1 MIGVI
6 DYGAGNL
13 RNVEAA
19 IGRLGAEMRRVIAPA
34 NLDGV
39 EILVLP
45 GVGRFA
51 PAAARLREA
60 ALWEPLRAWARA
72 GRPLLGICLGMQ
84 LLFDGSDEDPGTDGL
99 GLVPG
104 IVRTLDAP
112 LVPHIGWA
120 PVVARDPQAPGWR
133 AVPPRFHA
141 YYAHSF
147 ALPPNHVASV
157 AETASPA
164 PFTAAIAWGPVRGLQ
179 FHPEK
184 SGHEGAALLTALIED
199 LRARP
204 DRGRTSGHT
213 PCGRDDDPAIAG
225 IRPFG
230 SPGLAQAALSRVVK
244 GDSGFGIRTE
254 PERIPASRGRPHRV
268 IPCLDIRNG
277 RVVKGVRFRD
287 LRDAGDPVS
296 RARAYDDD
304 GADEVCLL
312 DVSASQEERRP
323 LYDVVARVASE
334 LRVPFSVG
342 GGIRTLED
350 MRELLLAGADRVSL
364 GTAAVETPDLIRRA
378 ADRFGSQFVMVS
390 VDARWRGTW
399 AEVTTRGGTR
409 GTGLEAVAFARE
421 AVRLGAGEILLNA
434 MDADGTRGGYD
445 LALTREV
452 ARAVHVPVIASGG
465 AGSTGDLVR
474 ALREGEADAVL
485 AASIFH
491 DGDMTVREAKLALRN
506 AGLEVRL

>member
-1 MIGVI
+1 MIGII

-19 IGRLGAEMRRVIAPA
+19 IGRLGAGMSRVTGPA
-34 NLDGV
+34 DLDSV
-39 EILVLP
+39 DILVLP

-60 ALWEPLRAWARA
+60 ALWEPIRAWARS

-84 LLFDGSDEDPGTDGL
+84 LLFDGSDEDPGTEGL

-104 IVRTLDAP
+104 TIRKLDAP

-120 PVVARDPQAPGWR
+120 PVVASDPQAPAWR
-133 AVPPRFHA
+133 GVPPRFHA

-147 ALPPNHVASV
+147 ALPPNHVGSV
-157 AETASPA
+157 AETASPV

-184 SGHEGAALLTALIED
+184 SGHDGAALLAALIDDMRE
-199 LRARP
+199 RP
-204 DRGRTSGHT
+204 DVGNTAGDRPRQREHA
-213 PCGRDDDPAIAG
+213 PAVDG
-225 IRPFG
+225 IRESRLRHTRCPVAPSRQAGVG
-230 SPGLAQAALSRVVK
+230 SRP
-244 GDSGFGIRTE
+244 E
-254 PERIPASRGRPHRV
+254 PEPLGASRGRPHRV

-277 RVVKGVRFRD
+277 RVVKGVRFRN

-296 RARAYDDD
+296 RARAYDED

-323 LYDVVARVASE
+323 LYDLVSRVAAE

-342 GGIRTLED
+342 GGIRTIEE

-378 ADRFGSQFVMVS
+378 ADRFGSQFVIIS
-390 VDARWRGTW
+390 VDAQWRGTW
-399 AEVTTRGGTR
+399 AEVTTHGGTK
-409 GTGLEAVAFARE
+409 GTGLDAVAFARE

-452 ARAVHVPVIASGG
+452 ARAVPVPVIASGG

-491 DGDMTVREAKLALRN
+491 DGDMTVREAKLALRD

>member
-1 MIGVI
+1 MIGII

-19 IGRLGAEMRRVIAPA
+19 LTRLGAGVRRVARPA
-34 NLDGV
+34 DLDGV
-39 EILVLP
+39 ELLVLP

-51 PAAARLREA
+51 SAAARLREA
-60 ALWEPLRAWARA
+60 ELWEPIRAWARS

-84 LLFDGSDEDPGTDGL
+84 LLFDGSDEDPGTAGL

-104 IVRTLDAP
+104 TVRRLDAP

-120 PVVARDPQAPGWR
+120 SVVPLEPHAPGWC
-133 AVPPRFHA
+133 AIPPRFHA
-141 YYAHSF
+141 YYAHSY
-147 ALPPNHVASV
+147 AVPPGHPASV
-157 AETASPA
+157 ADTASPA

-184 SGHEGAALLTALIED
+184 SGHDGAALLAAIIED
-199 LRARP
+199 MRVRP
-204 DRGRTSGHT
+204 DSGPGTGTSGRPAAPSQAPAPAQT
-213 PCGRDDDPAIAG
+213 AFGRP
-225 IRPFG
+225 
-230 SPGLAQAALSRVVK
+230 
-244 GDSGFGIRTE
+244 
-254 PERIPASRGRPHRV
+254 PASRGRPHRV

-296 RARAYDDD
+296 RARAYDED

-323 LYDVVARVASE
+323 LYDLVSRVATE

-342 GGIRTLED
+342 GGIRTLEE

-378 ADRFGSQFVMVS
+378 ADRFGSQFVIVS

-399 AEVTTRGGTR
+399 AEVTTHGGTR

-445 LALTREV
+445 LTLTRDV
-452 ARAVHVPVIASGG
+452 ARAVPVPVIASGG

-491 DGDMTVREAKLALRN
+491 DGDMTVREAKLALRD

>member
-1 MIGVI
+1 MIGII

-19 IGRLGAEMRRVIAPA
+19 LARLDAPMRRVTTPSD
-34 NLDGV
+34 LGGV
-39 EILVLP
+39 DLLVLP

-51 PAAARLREA
+51 PAVARLHDA
-60 ALWEPLRAWARA
+60 ALWEPLQVWARA

-84 LLFDGSDEDPGTDGL
+84 LLFEGSEEDPGIDGL
-99 GLVPG
+99 GLIPG
-104 IVRTLDAP
+104 LVGRLDAP

-120 PVVARDPQAPGWR
+120 PVLVCDPDARAWR
-133 AVPPRFHA
+133 DLAPRFHA
-141 YYAHSF
+141 YFAHSF
-147 ALPPNHVASV
+147 AVPAGHPAAVAD
-157 AETASPA
+157 SPSPV
-164 PFTAAIAWGPVRGLQ
+164 PFTAAVAWGTVRGLQ

-184 SGHEGAALLTALIED
+184 SGRDGSALLGRLIDEMKRPAAPPATIAPTGPGRAVSGAPPPRLGTA
-199 LRARP
+199 
-204 DRGRTSGHT
+204 T
-213 PCGRDDDPAIAG
+213 
-225 IRPFG
+225 
-230 SPGLAQAALSRVVK
+230 
-244 GDSGFGIRTE
+244 
-254 PERIPASRGRPHRV
+254 RGRPHRV

-296 RARAYDDD
+296 RARAYDDE

-323 LYDVVARVASE
+323 LYDLVSRVATE

-342 GGIRTLED
+342 GGIRTLEE

-378 ADRFGSQFVMVS
+378 ADRFGSQFVIVS
-390 VDARWRGTW
+390 VDARWQDTW
-399 AEVTTRGGTR
+399 AEVTTHGGTR
-409 GTGLEAVAFARE
+409 GTGLDAVAFARE

-445 LALTREV
+445 LTLTREV
-452 ARAVHVPVIASGG
+452 ARAVSVPVIASGG

-491 DGDMTVREAKLALRN
+491 DDDMTVREAKLALRD

>member
-1 MIGVI
+1 MIGII

-19 IGRLGAEMRRVIAPA
+19 IGRLGAGMRRVTGPA
-34 NLDGV
+34 DLDGV
-39 EILVLP
+39 DILVLP

-60 ALWEPLRAWARA
+60 SLWEPIRAWARA

-84 LLFDGSDEDPGTDGL
+84 LLFDGSDEDPGTEGL

-104 IVRTLDAP
+104 VVRKLDAP

-120 PVVARDPQAPGWR
+120 PVTSRDPLAPGWR
-133 AVPPRFHA
+133 GVPPRFHA

-157 AETASPA
+157 AETASPV

-184 SGHEGAALLTALIED
+184 SGHDGAALFAALLDDMRE
-199 LRARP
+199 RP
-204 DRGRTSGHT
+204 DAGRVSAV
-213 PCGRDDDPAIAG
+213 PSS
-225 IRPFG
+225 RP
-230 SPGLAQAALSRVVK
+230 
-244 GDSGFGIRTE
+244 E
-254 PERIPASRGRPHRV
+254 PERLGASRGRPHRV

-277 RVVKGVRFRD
+277 RVVKGVRFRN

-296 RARAYDDD
+296 RARAYDED

-323 LYDVVARVASE
+323 LYDLVSRVAAE

-342 GGIRTLED
+342 GGIRTIEE

-364 GTAAVETPDLIRRA
+364 GTAAVETPDLIRGA
-378 ADRFGSQFVMVS
+378 ADRFGSQFVIVS

-399 AEVTTRGGTR
+399 AEVTTHGGTK
-409 GTGLEAVAFARE
+409 GTGLDAVAFARE

-445 LALTREV
+445 LTLTRDV
-452 ARAVHVPVIASGG
+452 ARSVSVPVIASGG

-474 ALREGEADAVL
+474 ALREGGADAVL

-491 DGDMTVREAKLALRN
+491 DGDMTVREAKLALRD